1 MSLKTI
7 TQQLFSDT
15 FGYAAT
21 HTIQAPGRVNLIGE
35 HTDYND
41 GFVLPCAIDYQTV
54 IACARRDDRQI
65 RVVAADYENAQDTF
79 SLDEEIVSV
88 QEPMWANYVRGV
100 VKHLQQRHA
109 DFGGIDMVISGNV
122 PQGAGLSSSAS
133 LEVAVGTVVQQ
144 LYNLPLD
151 GAAIAVNGQEAENQ
165 FVGCNCGIMD
175 QLISA
180 LGKQDHSLL
189 IDCRSLETRAVSMP
203 KDAAVVII
211 NSNVKRGLVDSEY
224 NQRRE
229 QCETAARFFGVKA
242 LRDVTQ
248 EQFDVVAGELDPV
261 VSRRARH
268 VISENARTLAA
279 ADALAAGDLKKMGLL
294 MAESHASMRD
304 DFEITVPPI
313 DKLVNIVKNVIG
325 DNGGVRMTG
334 GGFGGCIVAL
344 IPESLVDD
352 VRSAVAREYPEQT
365 GLKETFYVCTA
376 SQGAGVC

>member
-1 MSLKTI
+1 
-7 TQQLFSDT
+7 
-15 FGYAAT
+15 
-21 HTIQAPGRVNLIGE
+21 
-35 HTDYND
+35 
-41 GFVLPCAIDYQTV
+41 
-54 IACARRDDRQI
+54 
-65 RVVAADYENAQDTF
+65 
-79 SLDEEIVSV
+79 
-88 QEPMWANYVRGV
+88 
-100 VKHLQQRHA
+100 
-109 DFGGIDMVISGNV
+109 
-122 PQGAGLSSSAS
+122 
-133 LEVAVGTVVQQ
+133 
-144 LYNLPLD
+144 
-151 GAAIAVNGQEAENQ
+151 
-165 FVGCNCGIMD
+165 
-175 QLISA
+175 
-180 LGKQDHSLL
+180 
-189 IDCRSLETRAVSMP
+189 
-203 KDAAVVII
+203 
-211 NSNVKRGLVDSEY
+211 
-224 NQRRE
+224 
-229 QCETAARFFGVKA
+229 VKA

-248 EQFDVVAGELDPV
+248 EQFDVVADELDPV

-279 ADALAAGDLKKMGLL
+279 ADALAAGDLKKMGQL